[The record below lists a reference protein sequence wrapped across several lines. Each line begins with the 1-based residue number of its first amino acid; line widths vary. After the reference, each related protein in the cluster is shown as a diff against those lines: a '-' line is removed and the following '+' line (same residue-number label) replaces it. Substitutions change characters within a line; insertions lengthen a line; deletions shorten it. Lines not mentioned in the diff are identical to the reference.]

1 MGDGS
6 VSVQSMTNIPVK
18 DVAATLSQINALK
31 NAGCDVVRIAV
42 PDMQSVAAFAEVRKF
57 VDMPLVADIHFDY
70 RLAIGAIDSGA
81 DKIRIN
87 PGNVAERHLDEV
99 IAAARANGVAVRI
112 GVNGGS
118 LNKDVYAGLCA
129 KADDGKLGDVCLD
142 RTFTAAQTVR
152 TLALAESLARYVR
165 YFESRNFCDLVLS
178 VKSSNV
184 REMIAANRLV
194 AKLGYPL
201 HLGVTEAG
209 PVQQG
214 IVKNSVGIGTLLLDG
229 IGDTIRVSLTV
240 DPVEE
245 VLAAKDLLVSLG
257 LRRGVNFVSCPKCG
271 RCSVDLEGVAN
282 RVHEMVANLDCP
294 IKVAVMGC
302 EVNGPGECADAD
314 IGMAGGNGRFAF
326 FKHGKIYRYVEA
338 DNAVDEFY
346 KELQQIVAENR

>member
-1 MGDGS
+1 M
-6 VSVQSMTNIPVK
+6 
-18 DVAATLSQINALK
+18 
-31 NAGCDVVRIAV
+31 R
-42 PDMQSVAAFAEVRKF
+42 
-57 VDMPLVADIHFDY
+57 
-70 RLAIGAIDSGA
+70 
-81 DKIRIN
+81 
-87 PGNVAERHLDEV
+87 
-99 IAAARANGVAVRI
+99 
-112 GVNGGS
+112 
-118 LNKDVYAGLCA
+118 
-129 KADDGKLGDVCLD
+129 
-142 RTFTAAQTVR
+142 
-152 TLALAESLARYVR
+152 
-165 YFESRNFCDLVLS
+165 
-178 VKSSNV
+178 
-184 REMIAANRLV
+184 
-194 AKLGYPL
+194 
-201 HLGVTEAG
+201 
-209 PVQQG
+209 QG

-229 IGDTIRVSLTV
+229 IGDTIRVSLTA